1 MIKTNTTS
9 REVFSEADLATDSD
23 DIREA
28 ALERAFTQHDSL
40 EFDGK
45 PIRPVSAGSMAMM
58 QRTKNGLIF
67 GDKSNLL
74 FDTASF
80 VIIHTDDERAF
91 RRVKDEAK
99 GDNWFGYVID
109 WLDATEAA
117 QAKLTQFAPQIAE
130 LMNDYGSALT
140 KQLES
145 TPSGNDGGRIG

>member
-23 DIREA
+23 DIREP

-45 PIRPVSAGSMAMM
+45 PIRPISAGSMAIM

-67 GDKSNLL
+67 GDSTNLL
-74 FDTASF
+74 FDAASF
-80 VIIHTDDERAF
+80 VIIHTDEETQFKAARRAAF
-91 RRVKDEAK
+91 GPD
-99 GDNWFGYVID
+99 WPGYVID

-145 TPSGNDGGRIG
+145 TPSGNAGGRIG